1 MIRTGTLHILAIGL
15 ATLVIGL
22 GAYTRLTD
30 AGLGCPDWPGCYGK
44 LTLPHPEEA
53 PRLALSHPE
62 RPLEPHK
69 ARNEMIHRYAAGSLG
84 MLLLMLFVVS
94 WREARRLPP
103 LPTCLLLL
111 VVGQALLGM
120 LTVTATLHPLI
131 VMGHLLGGFA
141 LLTLLWLS
149 LTRSLSPLA
158 APPWLKKLGALA
170 LLALLLQIALGG
182 WTSANYAAMACSE
195 LPLCQG
201 EWHQQLSLT
210 EAFHLPRGHASYEFG
225 VLGREARQTIHIGH
239 RLGALLATLALLG
252 FSLGLLSQGARASAA
267 LILALL
273 LCQLLLGIANVVFI
287 LPLPNALAHNLVAA
301 HLLIATAV
309 TCRRL
314 TSFPLRRS

>member
-1 MIRTGTLHILAIGL
+1 MIRPHALIMLAIGL

-53 PRLALSHPE
+53 PILALSHPE
-62 RPLEPHK
+62 RPLETHK

-158 APPWLKKLGALA
+158 APPWLKKLGGLA

-210 EAFHLPRGHASYEFG
+210 EAFHLPLGHASYEFG

-239 RLGALLATLALLG
+239 RLGALLATLALLV

-287 LPLPNALAHNLVAA
+287 LPLPNALAHNLVAV

-314 TSFPLRRS
+314 TSFPPRRP

>member
-1 MIRTGTLHILAIGL
+1 MIRTGTLLILAIGL

-120 LTVTATLHPLI
+120 LTVTAALHPLI

-158 APPWLKKLGALA
+158 APPWLKRLGALA

-210 EAFHLPRGHASYEFG
+210 EAFHLPLGHASYEFG

-239 RLGALLATLALLG
+239 RLGALLATLALLV

-314 TSFPLRRS
+314 TSFSPRRP

>member
-1 MIRTGTLHILAIGL
+1 MIRPHALIMLAIGL

-53 PRLALSHPE
+53 PRLAVSHPE

-84 MLLLMLFVVS
+84 MLLLMLFAVS

-120 LTVTATLHPLI
+120 LTVTAALHPLV

-158 APPWLKKLGALA
+158 APPWLKRLGALA
-170 LLALLLQIALGG
+170 LLTLLLQIGLGG
-182 WTSANYAAMACSE
+182 WTSANYAAMSCSE

-201 EWHQQLSLT
+201 EWHQQLAWG
-210 EAFHLPRGHASYEFG
+210 EAFHLPLGHESYEFG
-225 VLGREARQTIHIGH
+225 VLGREARQTIHILH
-239 RLGALLATLALLG
+239 RLGALLVTLSLLG
-252 FSLGLLSQGARASAA
+252 FALGLWRQKARGCAL

-287 LPLPNALAHNLVAA
+287 LPLPNALAHNLVAV

-309 TCRRL
+309 TYHRL
-314 TSFPLRRS
+314 TPARRP